1 MSVENK
7 GEIRVAIV
15 GVGNC
20 ANSLIQGIT
29 YYKDATNE
37 TEIPGLMHPVL
48 GGYHI
53 KNINFVLALDVD
65 AKKVGLDLADAIW
78 ASENNTIKFATVAKT
93 GVTVKRGTTLDGL
106 GRYYKETIKESDA
119 APVDVVAELKAN
131 KVDVLICY
139 LPVGSEEAAK
149 FYAQCAIDAGCA
161 FVNALP
167 VLLHLIQYGQISSQR
182 LACQLLVMIL
192 NLRLA
197 PLSLTELWPSFFKI
211 AVFT

>member
-1 MSVENK
+1 MSKEDK
-7 GEIRVAIV
+7 GEIRVAII

-20 ANSLIQGIT
+20 ANSLVQGIT

-78 ASENNTIKFATVAKT
+78 ASENNTIKFANVAKT

-106 GRYYKETIKESDA
+106 GRYYKETISESTV
-119 APVDVVAELKAN
+119 APVDVVAELKNN
-131 KVDVLICY
+131 KVEVVICY

-149 FYAQCAIDAGCA
+149 YYAQCAIDAGCA

-167 VLLHLIQYGQISSQR
+167 V
-182 LACQLLVMIL
+182 
-192 NLRLA
+192 
-197 PLSLTELWPSFFKI
+197 FI
-211 AVFT
+211 AS

>member
-37 TEIPGLMHPVL
+37 SEIPGLMHPVL

-93 GVTVKRGTTLDGL
+93 GVTVKRGTYI
-106 GRYYKETIKESDA
+106 RWSW
-119 APVDVVAELKAN
+119 P
-131 KVDVLICY
+131 
-139 LPVGSEEAAK
+139 
-149 FYAQCAIDAGCA
+149 
-161 FVNALP
+161 
-167 VLLHLIQYGQISSQR
+167 LLQR
-182 LACQLLVMIL
+182 DY
-192 NLRLA
+192 
-197 PLSLTELWPSFFKI
+197 
-211 AVFT
+211 